1 MFIAHLMEAVDFPFT
16 IPLGDLSMVVMG
28 KNQKTRLRQSGQVES
43 GTSDWAA
50 AEQVESKV

>member
-1 MFIAHLMEAVDFPFT
+1 MEAVDFPFT